1 MKRRAVAGRA
11 DWRRL
16 LSEQGCTWHDDG
28 KDGCWRED
36 VVWELTQGETDILMR
51 SAAEVLSLYQQAA
64 DHVVRR
70 GLWNRLGFETEE
82 AAIIQASLERRD
94 EATLG
99 RFDFLMDESGQPRLL
114 EFNAD
119 NALSLVESAVLQ
131 REWLRE
137 VLPGKEQCNV
147 LHARLVEQWKKRGV
161 SRVHVAWRPRHAE
174 VEGTAR
180 YMAAVVREAG
190 LDAQLTALHSIG
202 WHRGRA
208 AFIDGAGRD
217 VECCWKVY
225 PWEWMLREPFAEHLA
240 TARCQFV
247 EPAWRLLFGNKG
259 MLSLLW
265 ELFGDH
271 PALLSCQD
279 EPRSSG

>member
-1 MKRRAVAGRA
+1 MKRLAVPGRT
-11 DWRRL
+11 DWRQL
-16 LSEQGCTWHDDG
+16 VSAQGCTWHDDG
-28 KDGCWRED
+28 KEGCWRED
-36 VVWELTQGETDILMR
+36 VVWELTRGETDLLMR

-94 EATLG
+94 EAMLG

-147 LHARLVEQWKKRGV
+147 LHARRSTKTRLFQLDARIIERFGLRATPSIVEQAGNRL
-161 SRVHVAWRPRHAE
+161 R
-174 VEGTAR
+174 
-180 YMAAVVREAG
+180 VREY
-190 LDAQLTALHSIG
+190 AL
-202 WHRGRA
+202 
-208 AFIDGAGRD
+208 
-217 VECCWKVY
+217 
-225 PWEWMLREPFAEHLA
+225 P
-240 TARCQFV
+240 
-247 EPAWRLLFGNKG
+247 
-259 MLSLLW
+259 
-265 ELFGDH
+265 
-271 PALLSCQD
+271 
-279 EPRSSG
+279 